1 MLFYMSRALVI
12 SNQYNQFP
20 NARLYV
26 WMMDSEIKKINP
38 KINTYDKYVS
48 YILQEN

>member
-1 MLFYMSRALVI
+1 VI
-12 SNQYNQFP
+12 THEPELIKQFDDT
-20 NARLYV
+20 V